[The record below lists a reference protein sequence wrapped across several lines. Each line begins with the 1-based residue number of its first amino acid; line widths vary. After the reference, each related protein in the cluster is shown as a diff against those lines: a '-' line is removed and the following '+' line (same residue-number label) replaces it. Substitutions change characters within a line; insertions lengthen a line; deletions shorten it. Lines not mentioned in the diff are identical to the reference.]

1 MDLDNYAI
9 LIDGDNINSK
19 YADNIISRVREMGNI
34 MIKRIYGDFSKPEF
48 KNWREPCIDHSIESR
63 HIWSNTTGK
72 NTTDMFIV
80 TDCCFDID
88 KHNNIHNYVIVSG
101 DGDFSVL
108 ISALKRIGRRVIGM
122 SMNYKH
128 TSKTL
133 LNCCD
138 RFIYLDTTT
147 ETPSVAIPI
156 SVTGTNNSVTVKT
169 KTDSSFAKV
178 VSQSSLTTNV
188 RTSVNNSVATDSD
201 TANTLVPHININVIQ
216 NYIQKLINE
225 STESS
230 LPLSIVKS
238 KILQKWVDFSEE
250 LYGYKSFTSFA
261 KSMTKFTVT
270 QIDTTR
276 YISPKE

>member
-9 LIDGDNINSK
+9 LIDGDNINYK
-19 YADNIISRVREMGNI
+19 YADDIISRVREMGNI

-63 HIWSNTTGK
+63 HIWSNPTGK

-122 SMNYKH
+122 SMNYHH

-147 ETPSVAIPI
+147 PST
-156 SVTGTNNSVTVKT
+156 SVTEQNNSVTVKT

-178 VSQSSLTTNV
+178 VSQSSPTTNV
-188 RTSVNNSVATDSD
+188 RTSVINSVATDSV
-201 TANTLVPHININVIQ
+201 TANTTAPRISVFGIK
-216 NYIQKLINE
+216 NYIIKLINE

-250 LYGYKSFTSFA
+250 FYGHKSFTSFV
-261 KSMTKFTVT
+261 KTMTKFTVT
-270 QIDTTR
+270 QIDTTS
-276 YISPKE
+276 YISLKE